1 MTVKKIKIY
10 KNKVIKN
17 KKGNIIKFVSTKNT
31 FFKKFGEVYFN
42 EIKNKKKKGWTKHL
56 TNSCI
61 IQCIVGKVGFH
72 MIDSNNKEKRY
83 ALNSSS
89 GNILK
94 IPPNIWFSF
103 TSLSKKSIIVN
114 MIENYHED
122 TETLK
127 SKKIKN
133 YLIV

>member
-1 MTVKKIKIY
+1 MTVKKIKIF

-17 KKGNIIKFVSTKNT
+17 KKGNIIKFVSTKNI

-42 EIKNKKKKGWTKHL
+42 EIKYKKKKGWIKHL

-61 IQCIVGKVGFH
+61 IQCIVGKVKFH
-72 MIDSNNKEKRY
+72 MIDNNNKEKIY
-83 ALNSSS
+83 ILKCSS

-103 TSLSKKSIIVN
+103 ISLSKKSIIAN
-114 MIENYHED
+114 MIENYHKD

-127 SKKIKN
+127 SEKIKN

>member
-1 MTVKKIKIY
+1 
-10 KNKVIKN
+10 
-17 KKGNIIKFVSTKNT
+17 
-31 FFKKFGEVYFN
+31 
-42 EIKNKKKKGWTKHL
+42 
-56 TNSCI
+56 
-61 IQCIVGKVGFH
+61 

-83 ALNSSS
+83 ALNSRS